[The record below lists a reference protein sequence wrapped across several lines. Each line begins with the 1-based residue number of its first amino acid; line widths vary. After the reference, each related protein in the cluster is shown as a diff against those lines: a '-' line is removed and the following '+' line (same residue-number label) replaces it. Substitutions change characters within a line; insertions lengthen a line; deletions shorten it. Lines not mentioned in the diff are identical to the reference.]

1 MINQPE
7 KITLSADGKIQTPD
21 YPIIPYVEGDGIGP
35 DIWAAAVRVWDAAV
49 ARIYRGQR
57 KVFWQE
63 VLAGEKAF
71 AQKGSWL
78 PQETFDI
85 IRDCR
90 IAIKGPLS
98 TPVGEG
104 IRSLNVALRHELQL
118 YACIRPARYFHGVP
132 SPTKEPEK
140 VDMVIFRENME
151 DLYTGIEWPE
161 GTPEAVRVISFI
173 RETTGKRIP
182 PDSGIGIK
190 HISRSGTRRL
200 VRKAITYA
208 LEHKKS
214 SVTLVH
220 KGNIMKFTDG
230 AFRLWGYEL
239 AQEEFPDITITE
251 EKAFSRYGGKLPHDI
266 VVIKDRI
273 ADAMFQQ
280 VLLRPEEY
288 SVIATP
294 NLIGDYLSDALAAQV
309 GGLGLA
315 PSANIGDGYAIF
327 EPIHGTAPKY
337 SGQDKVNPSGLILAG
352 GMMFEYL
359 GWNEVNQALLA
370 GIQKTISQKKV
381 TYDLARQIP
390 GAIQVKCSEF
400 ANAVI
405 ENLD

>member
-1 MINQPE
+1 MTKPLG
-7 KITLSADGKIQTPD
+7 KVTLSADGKIQVPD
-21 YPIIPYVEGDGIGP
+21 CPIIPYVEGDGIGP

-49 ARIYRGQR
+49 AKAYGGQR
-57 KVFWQE
+57 KILWQE

-71 AQKGSWL
+71 AEKGAWL
-78 PQETFDI
+78 PPETIDI

-98 TPVGEG
+98 TPVGKG

-118 YACIRPARYFHGVP
+118 YACIRPARYFHGLP

-140 VDMVIFRENME
+140 VDMVVFRENME
-151 DLYTGIEWPE
+151 DLYTGIEWQE
-161 GTPEAVRVISFI
+161 GTLEAARVISFI
-173 RETTGKRIP
+173 KESTGKNIL

-190 HISRSGTRRL
+190 HISRSGTKRL
-200 VRKAITYA
+200 VRKAIEYA
-208 LEHKKS
+208 LAHKKS

-239 AQEEFPDITITE
+239 AREEFPDVTITE
-251 EKAFSRYGGKLPHDI
+251 EDAFARYGGKPPQDR

-315 PSANIGDGYAIF
+315 PSANIGDGYALF

-337 SGQDKVNPSGLILAG
+337 SGQDKVNPSALILAG
-352 GMMFEYL
+352 GMMFQYL
-359 GWNEVNQALLA
+359 GWEAVHDLLHK
-370 GIQKTISQKKV
+370 GIQKTISQKRV

-390 GAIQVKCSEF
+390 GATELKCSEYG
-400 ANAVI
+400 NAVI

>member
-1 MINQPE
+1 MIDQPK
-7 KITLSADGKIQTPD
+7 KITFAHGKIHVPD
-21 YPIIPYVEGDGIGP
+21 CPVIPYLEGDGIGP

-49 ARIYRGQR
+49 AKTYDGRR
-57 KVFWQE
+57 KIFWQE

-71 AQKGSWL
+71 NQKGVWL
-78 PQETFDI
+78 PPETLDA
-85 IRDCR
+85 IRECR
-90 IAIKGPLS
+90 VAIKGPLT
-98 TPVGEG
+98 TPIGKG

-118 YACIRPARYFHGVP
+118 YACIRPARYFKGLP

-151 DLYTGIEWPE
+151 DLYTGIEWQE
-161 GTPEAVRVISFI
+161 GTPEAARVISFI
-173 RETTGKRIP
+173 QETTGKTIP

-200 VRKAITYA
+200 VRKAIEYA
-208 LEHKKS
+208 LGHKKG

-230 AFRLWGYEL
+230 GFRLWGYEL
-239 AQEEFPDITITE
+239 AQEEFPTVTITE
-251 EKAFSRYGGKLPHDI
+251 KEVFAHHGGTPPPGK

-288 SVIATP
+288 SVLATP

-315 PSANIGDGYAIF
+315 PSANIGDGYALF

-337 SGQDKVNPSGLILAG
+337 AGQDKVNPSALILAG

-359 GWNEVNQALLA
+359 GWKEVEDLLNTA
-370 GIQKTISQKKV
+370 IQKTIAQKKV

-390 GAIQVKCSEF
+390 GAIEVKCSEF
-400 ANAVI
+400 GNAVI
-405 ENLD
+405 ENLS

>member
-1 MINQPE
+1 MAKKPE
-7 KITLSADGKIQTPD
+7 KITFSATGKPLVPD
-21 YPIIPYVEGDGIGP
+21 CPVIPYLEGDGIGP
-35 DIWAAAVRVWDAAV
+35 DIWAASVRVWDAAV
-49 ARIYRGQR
+49 ARVYGGQR
-57 KVFWQE
+57 KIFWQE

-78 PQETFDI
+78 PQETLEI

-90 IAIKGPLS
+90 VAIKGPLS
-98 TPVGEG
+98 TPVGKG
-104 IRSLNVALRHELQL
+104 IRSLNVALRHELEL
-118 YACIRPARYFHGVP
+118 YACIRPSKYFQGLP

-140 VDMVIFRENME
+140 VDMIVFRENME
-151 DLYTGIEWPE
+151 DLYTGIEWQE
-161 GTPEAVRVISFI
+161 GTPEAARAISFI
-173 RETTGKRIP
+173 QETTGKKIP

-190 HISRSGTRRL
+190 HISRSGTKRL
-200 VRKAITYA
+200 VRKAIQYA

-239 AQEEFPDITITE
+239 AQEEFPEATITE
-251 EKAFSRYGGKLPHDI
+251 KDVFARYGGNPPQDKI
-266 VVIKDRI
+266 VIKDRI

-288 SVIATP
+288 SVLATP

-315 PSANIGDGYAIF
+315 PSANIGDGYALF

-337 SGQDKVNPSGLILAG
+337 SGQDKVNPSALILAG

-359 GWNEVNQALLA
+359 GWQEVNDLLRR
-370 GIQKTISQKKV
+370 GIQKTISQKRV

-390 GAIQVKCSEF
+390 GAIEVKCSEF
-400 ANAVI
+400 GNAVI
-405 ENLD
+405 ENLR